1 MSTNMLNEL
10 IVIGGAELT
19 YVIVDPGNTLDLT
32 GWTGEKIWSLTV
44 PNGGK
49 ATLNGGTFAKL
60 NLGSAAAGSL
70 LASGYAFQNAD
81 TGAYVEYSST
91 ADMENVKVV
100 KCPHSGV
107 TLKGD
112 HTGAECKYCGASFA
126 ATLDD
131 APYGKIDAAVTDWL
145 ENGGTLKLYGDYT
158 ATDGTWRIG
167 SGLHTINL
175 NGHKMSVQGDGSA
188 FKPTNNMHLTVTDSK
203 EIGQIT
209 PRPPAR

>member
-1 MSTNMLNEL
+1 MQ
-10 IVIGGAELT
+10 
-19 YVIVDPGNTLDLT
+19 
-32 GWTGEKIWSLTV
+32 
-44 PNGGK
+44 NGGK

-60 NLGSAAAGSL
+60 NFNDAAAGSL

-91 ADMENVKVV
+91 DNMENVKVV

-107 TLKGD
+107 TLKED

-131 APYGKIDAAVTDWL
+131 APYGTIDAAVTDWL
-145 ENGGTLKLYGDYT
+145 KNGGTLKLYGDYT

-175 NGHKMSVQGDGSA
+175 NGHKMSVQGDGA
-188 FKPTNNMHLTVTDSK
+188 FKPTNNMHLTVTDGK

-209 PRPPAR
+209 NILLDGSQRGSFTLESGYVGEVGICLLYTSDAADE